1 MNTFAN
7 RRKSA
12 LRERS
17 VRAVDPKEDLE
28 IRVGQRICSVMYG
41 EGCMC
46 MRLGRRQLCGT
57 MRLAAQV
64 AMDEILK

>member
-17 VRAVDPKEDLE
+17 VRAVDPREDLE
-28 IRVGQRICSVMYG
+28 IRVGQRICAAIYG
-41 EGCMC
+41 SGCLC
-46 MRLGRRQLCGT
+46 NRLGRRQLCNA
-57 MRLAAQV
+57 MRLAAQH
-64 AMDEILK
+64 AMDEVLK